1 MLRTV
6 GRLIWVPIAF
16 LLSALIALFVIVS
29 LGQER
34 ITLAL
39 RGRGPSEATIDA
51 AFELFGLA
59 LQLLSV
65 YTLVPAILLIVIGEV
80 ARIRTALYY
89 VIGGGL
95 TLAVVPLLAGLQS
108 AGKRARC
115 VGGRL
120 AGAGHGRL
128 RWRLCVLASGRPQ
141 CMIGRLRPVKRRLS
155 AGRPCA

>member
-16 LLSALIALFVIVS
+16 LLSALIGLFVIVS

-95 TLAVVPLLAGLQS
+95 TLAVVPLLAGLNQPAS
-108 AGKRARC
+108 ALDVSAVVWQVLATAGFA
-115 VGGRL
+115 GGFVYWLL
-120 AGAGHGRL
+120 AGRNA
-128 RWRLCVLASGRPQ
+128 
-141 CMIGRLRPVKRRLS
+141 
-155 AGRPCA
+155 

>member
-1 MLRTV
+1 MGQPTMLRTV
-6 GRLIWVPIAF
+6 GRLIWVPIAL

-29 LGQER
+29 LGHER

-65 YTLVPAILLIVIGEV
+65 YTLVPAIMLIVIGEV

-95 TLAVVPLLAGLQS
+95 TLAVVPLLAGLHQPAS
-108 AGKRARC
+108 ALDVSAVVWQVLATAGFA
-115 VGGRL
+115 GGFVYWLL
-120 AGAGHGRL
+120 AGRNA
-128 RWRLCVLASGRPQ
+128 
-141 CMIGRLRPVKRRLS
+141 
-155 AGRPCA
+155 

>member
-1 MLRTV
+1 MGQPSMLRTV

-39 RGRGPSEATIDA
+39 RGRGPNEATIDA
-51 AFELFGLA
+51 AFDLFGLA

-95 TLAVVPLLAGLQS
+95 TLAVVPLLAGLNQPAS
-108 AGKRARC
+108 ALDVSAVVWQVLATAGFA
-115 VGGRL
+115 GGFVYWLL
-120 AGAGHGRL
+120 AGRKA
-128 RWRLCVLASGRPQ
+128 
-141 CMIGRLRPVKRRLS
+141 
-155 AGRPCA
+155 

>member
-29 LGQER
+29 LGHER

-39 RGRGPSEATIDA
+39 RRRGPSEATIDA

-95 TLAVVPLLAGLQS
+95 TLAVVPLLAGLNQPAS
-108 AGKRARC
+108 ALDVSAVVWQVLATAGFA
-115 VGGRL
+115 GGFVYWIL
-120 AGAGHGRL
+120 AGRNA
-128 RWRLCVLASGRPQ
+128 
-141 CMIGRLRPVKRRLS
+141 
-155 AGRPCA
+155 

>member
-1 MLRTV
+1 MGQPSMLRTV

-39 RGRGPSEATIDA
+39 RGRGPNEATIDA
-51 AFELFGLA
+51 AFDLFGLA

-95 TLAVVPLLAGLQS
+95 TLAVVPLLAGLNQPAS
-108 AGKRARC
+108 ALDVAAVVWQVLATAGFA
-115 VGGRL
+115 GGFVYWLL
-120 AGAGHGRL
+120 AGRKA
-128 RWRLCVLASGRPQ
+128 
-141 CMIGRLRPVKRRLS
+141 
-155 AGRPCA
+155 